1 MKNINIVNNSY
12 KCREKINKIKNTYDL
27 SNNFNELLDHS
38 NQKKLI
44 NKLFLG
50 EDFIEKKIII
60 SELKNKINSYKQQDI
75 KKDIHE
81 NKNLI
86 TIDNII
92 EKLLISKLLCYYCN
106 KKIYII
112 FDKVRDNNQWT
123 LDRIN
128 NFDEHTN
135 DNTIITCL
143 GCNLQRRRKNSEK
156 FLFTKQLE
164 SKQIIIKKLD

>member
-143 GCNLQRRRKNSEK
+143 ECNLQRRRKNSEK